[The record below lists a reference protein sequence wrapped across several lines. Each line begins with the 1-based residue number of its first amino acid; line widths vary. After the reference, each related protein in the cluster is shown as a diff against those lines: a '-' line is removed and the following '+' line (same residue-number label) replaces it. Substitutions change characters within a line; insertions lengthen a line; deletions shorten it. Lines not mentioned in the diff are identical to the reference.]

1 MNNKDKKIVGYNE
14 NGFPIYEGDN
24 NQVSSP
30 TTFIDYKNVK
40 YKFGFLTKVSI
51 LFLGLSIF
59 ILVGGTIWCFSA
71 AQSSADSGNDAYGWA
86 LLFLW
91 IISINLIILYSVLT
105 AVGISSDRENAALNK
120 KSSKLNIIVRTI
132 FLLSP
137 FLLVGKSYLSYYIEN
152 NTKHNIRIGDIKM
165 TIPAGFGKSSYTLSS
180 YGKSKYSALGYS
192 NYDCFIALEYHDNE
206 YSDFIDS
213 FIKYARR
220 EVNIDESDKLEV
232 ESGLKEKNI
241 NGKKWV
247 YYEHAGKSYSY
258 QNYGLIINGDFYTLL
273 LRDNANNT
281 CDKYFEKVFNS
292 IKYLD

>member
-1 MNNKDKKIVGYNE
+1 MDNKDKKIVGYNE

-165 TIPAGFGKSSYTLSS
+165 TIPAGFGKSSYTLSN
-180 YGKSKYSALGYS
+180 GRSKYSALGYVS
-192 NYDCFIALEYHDNE
+192 GNCYISLEYHLNE
-206 YSDFIDS
+206 HSDFIDS
-213 FIKYARR
+213 FIDYAER
-220 EVNIDESDKLEV
+220 EVNIEKSDKLEV
-232 ESGLKEKNI
+232 MNNLKEKDI
-241 NGKKWV
+241 NGKTWM
-247 YYEHAGKSYSY
+247 YYEYNTKSYSY
-258 QNYGLIINGDFYTLL
+258 QNYGLIIGDDFYTML
-273 LRDNANNT
+273 LRDSSNNV
-281 CDKYFEKVFNS
+281 CDEYFEKAFNS
-292 IKYLD
+292 IKYVD